1 MLTYIGNVSTQVGI
15 IISELTRLFTYL
27 DSYPF
32 AYYIL
37 CLAIVLTVVT
47 SLKQLIRMD

>member
-1 MLTYIGNVSTQVGI
+1 MLTYIGNVTTQVGLVI
-15 IISELTRLFTYL
+15 QEITRLFTYL